1 MLLLFGLPLEVLFL
15 WFQLQSPKK
24 LEDLVKKTMERNH
37 CDYDDAVLDTQE
49 FLAKLI
55 HAGVVMYLTDKS

>member
-1 MLLLFGLPLEVLFL
+1 
-15 WFQLQSPKK
+15 
-24 LEDLVKKTMERNH
+24 MERNH
-37 CDYDDAVLDTQE
+37 CDYDDAELDTQE